1 MTVSASAVAR
11 SVVANDSVECFGIT
25 TDRPRNDRLVRRL
38 GEEKHLVD
46 PRSLPL
52 CGPRFCVMAKC
63 ARSLDR
69 RMTAQSFR
77 NRVVAPTWL
86 TFDILDTMG
95 SSLAQ
100 RAASTGTTA
109 PKGVLPRRRLPASP
123 GRGGGR
129 ESRSPRGRLGI
140 VSALP
145 LEAVGAERLF

>member
-86 TFDILDTMG
+86 TFDILDTTGAPMMLSLCG
-95 SSLAQ
+95 NLGTFGYVLNEIGCNPAKHSVSS
-100 RAASTGTTA
+100 
-109 PKGVLPRRRLPASP
+109 VC
-123 GRGGGR
+123 
-129 ESRSPRGRLGI
+129 ESSVDSL
-140 VSALP
+140 S
-145 LEAVGAERLF
+145 